1 VLSDTGGYQLIVG
14 QLTGGDRLGFSG
26 QASGTGTGLVFF
38 DNSQTSY
45 RPGIYDGSSHNFKI
59 SGTAIST
66 ITSTGLGIGTTSPA
80 AKLHVV
86 APSVTTPSLTWNTT
100 AGQILRNENLELAIG
115 RDANAPYRLWM
126 QVRGSDNTANDL
138 VINPLGGNVGIGT
151 TSPAYKLHLSGG
163 SDTRI
168 QIDATSTQGFYFT
181 KAGVNNGTYR
191 VDSSGNFEWYTKSVS
206 QAMTLTAAGNL
217 LVGTTTQIN
226 GGILNVLGTATST
239 PLVNFQSNV
248 AGDVGQAVLSFA
260 KYDNNTT
267 TSQVWLRAGIHSTG
281 AGCGQINSNGA
292 NALAFGTFSDARLKE
307 NIVNLPPQ
315 LENIM
320 ALRPVEFDYIKSE
333 GGGHQIGFVAQEI
346 EAVYADAVGDR
357 GDGMKTVSG
366 WSKTEAR
373 LVKAL
378 QELNSNLVAELQN
391 LRQRVAAIESK

>member
-1 VLSDTGGYQLIVG
+1 L
-14 QLTGGDRLGFSG
+14 
-26 QASGTGTGLVFF
+26 
-38 DNSQTSY
+38 
-45 RPGIYDGSSHNFKI
+45 
-59 SGTAIST
+59 
-66 ITSTGLGIGTTSPA
+66 GTTSQ
-80 AKLHVV
+80 L
-86 APSVTTPSLTWNTT
+86 
-100 AGQILRNENLELAIG
+100 
-115 RDANAPYRLWM
+115 
-126 QVRGSDNTANDL
+126 
-138 VINPLGGNVGIGT
+138 
-151 TSPAYKLHLSGG
+151 
-163 SDTRI
+163 
-168 QIDATSTQGFYFT
+168 
-181 KAGVNNGTYR
+181 
-191 VDSSGNFEWYTKSVS
+191 
-206 QAMTLTAAGNL
+206 
-217 LVGTTTQIN
+217 N

-292 NALAFGTFSDARLKE
+292 NALAFGTFSDARIKE

-378 QELNSNLVAELQN
+378 QELNANLVAEVAALS
-391 LRQRVAAIESK
+391 QRVAALESN